1 MLVLLVTGL
10 MPVLPRMDER
20 ALGLVLRLYPLTETS
35 LIVHWLTPDF
45 GRLAT
50 VAKGARRPKSP
61 FAGKLDLFYLA
72 DFTFNRSRRSELHT
86 LKEVGLRETHL
97 FLRQELGLLRQ
108 ASYCANLVEQTTEKE
123 TPLPKIFDL
132 ISGLLKYLDEKPPEA
147 QTIFAFEL
155 KLLEELGLKPEPAK
169 TRLTPGAG
177 QLAQALTQSDWP
189 ALARLK
195 LSQAQVQ
202 ELRQFLH
209 GFLIF
214 HLGKIPKGRN
224 AALGG

>member
-1 MLVLLVTGL
+1 MASNSSLASGRSRRNRRWPLDGRGNRLLRLRTGRMAALWPTSKMLVLLVTGL

-86 LKEVGLRETHL
+86 LKEVSLRETHL
-97 FLRQELGLLRQ
+97 FLRKELGHLRQ
-108 ASYCANLVEQTTEKE
+108 ASYCATLVELTTERE
-123 TPLPKIFDL
+123 TPLPRIFDL
-132 ISGLLKYLDEKPPEA
+132 LAGLLEDMRGHPPEA

-155 KLLEELGLKPEPAK
+155 KLL
-169 TRLTPGAG
+169 
-177 QLAQALTQSDWP
+177 
-189 ALARLK
+189 
-195 LSQAQVQ
+195 
-202 ELRQFLH
+202 
-209 GFLIF
+209 
-214 HLGKIPKGRN
+214 
-224 AALGG
+224 